1 MKVIIKTTKA
11 YEKSIEKLLSEHGRN
26 EMENQ
31 IAVDPL
37 NWPVI
42 RGTGGIRKARFSRES
57 IGKRGGGRVCYLYL
71 TIYETIYFLSAYAKN
86 DKEDLS
92 EQDKKKMRKLVEQ
105 ILEAIGG
112 E

>member
-1 MKVIIKTTKA
+1 MKIAIKTTKI
-11 YEKSIEKLLSEHGRN
+11 YEKNISKLLTGQRRY

-31 IAVDPL
+31 IAIDPL

-42 RGTGGIRKARFSRES
+42 RETGGVRKARFSRDS

-71 TIYETIYFLSAYAKN
+71 TVYETIYFLLAYAKN
-86 DKEDLS
+86 EKDDLS
-92 EQDKKKMRKLVEQ
+92 EQDKKKIRKVVKQ
-105 ILEAIGG
+105 ILETIGD